1 MEPKVKYMLV
11 GLFVFVLGGV
21 MLGAVLWLAKAGY
34 GVTYDRYYTYT
45 TESVSGLS
53 VNSAVKY
60 RGVQVGRVKGI
71 VLDPENPERVRIT
84 LDIVRATPIKED
96 TLAVLETQG
105 LTGLSILNLTGGSR
119 QSPQLTVKPGEAYP
133 VIPSG
138 PSLLSRLDKGLSR
151 LLADETVPRLLA
163 NLNRLTQE
171 TRTIV
176 DEENRAAMKEILH
189 DLSTV
194 THTLSARSEAMDRSV
209 SSAAKALEN
218 LAGLTDKLTQQVPDL
233 LEHANQTA
241 QTLKGMSEEVARTST
256 AVTAAVQDTRPS
268 IEQFARETLP
278 ETGLL
283 IGELRVLTA
292 NLHRLTRQLEQYPNS
307 LIVGRP
313 SGPLGPGE

>member
-21 MLGAVLWLAKAGY
+21 MLSAVLWLAKAGY
-34 GVTYDRYYTYT
+34 GVTHDRYYTYT

-60 RGVQVGRVKGI
+60 RGVAVGRVKGI
-71 VLDPENPERVRIT
+71 VLDPENPERVKIT
-84 LDIVRATPIKED
+84 SDIVRATPIKED
-96 TLAVLETQG
+96 TVAVLETQG

-119 QSPQLTVKPGEAYP
+119 QSPQLTAKPGEAYP

-138 PSLLSRLDKGLSR
+138 PSLFSRLDSALSR
-151 LLADETVPRLLA
+151 LLADKTAPRLLA

-171 TRTIV
+171 TRTMV
-176 DEENRAAMKEILH
+176 DEENRGAMKEILR
-189 DLSTV
+189 DLSTI
-194 THTLSARSEAMDRSV
+194 TRTLAARSEAMDQTV
-209 SSAAKALEN
+209 SSAAKALDN
-218 LAGLTDKLTQQVPDL
+218 LAGLTEKLTKQVPDF

-241 QTLKGMSEEVARTST
+241 RTLKGMSEEVARTSA
-256 AVTAAVQDTRPS
+256 AVSATVQDTRPN

-283 IGELRVLTA
+283 IAELRMLTA

-313 SGPLGPGE
+313 SGPRGPGE